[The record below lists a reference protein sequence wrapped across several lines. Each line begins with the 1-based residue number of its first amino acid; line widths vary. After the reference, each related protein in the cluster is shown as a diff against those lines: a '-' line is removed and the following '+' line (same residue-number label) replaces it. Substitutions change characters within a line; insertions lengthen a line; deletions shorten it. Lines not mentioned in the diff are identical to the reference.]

1 MIEAHFAQVL
11 RVGDYQ
17 LLHAQEHWFWNEV
30 GSPRHKYKKF
40 CQSQFGVAEL
50 VLVVEAD
57 VFSPFAE
64 VVTVA
69 HDPELLLDA
78 GRRHVPEEINDAL
91 TIK

>member
-1 MIEAHFAQVL
+1 MTTSCSKL
-11 RVGDYQ
+11 KSK
-17 LLHAQEHWFWNEV
+17 V
-30 GSPRHKYKKF
+30 GSLRHTSEKF

-57 VFSPFAE
+57 VLSPFAE